1 MNIGF
6 DAKRAFHNYTGLGN
20 YSRFVI
26 EALMEYCPEHKYTL
40 YTPKKKDNA
49 ETAIISKSKI
59 VEVPAQFKLIK
70 SLWRSLFLFHT
81 IGEEKLDIYHG
92 LSNEL
97 PAWGG
102 RSVKKVVTIHDLI
115 FLRFPELY
123 PPIDRKI
130 YTWKFSRACK
140 RADLI
145 IAISEQTKSDI
156 IKYFGI
162 AEDKIKV
169 VYQGHHD
176 IFNKTYSTEELNNI
190 KDKYDL
196 PDQYFLNVGTLEK
209 RKNALIIL
217 KALSLIKNP
226 LPLVIVGKPTPYME
240 ELQEYINKNELYELV
255 HFKHNVS
262 FSDLPAVYQMS
273 GLFIYPSIFE
283 GFGIPIIEAMRSRV
297 PVITSKGSCF
307 SEAGGD
313 AAYYIDHQDH
323 QALAH
328 YIEKIM
334 ADQELQQSMVEKG
347 LNHLKKFTK
356 KKIATDLNKIY
367 NNLL

>member
-20 YSRFVI
+20 YSRFII
-26 EALMEYCPEHKYTL
+26 EALLEHYPENNYTL
-40 YTPKKKDNA
+40 YTPTKKEND
-49 ETAIISKSKI
+49 ETAVISMSKI

-102 RSVKKVVTIHDLI
+102 TSVKKVVTIHDLI

-156 IKYFGI
+156 IKYFGVSKR
-162 AEDKIKV
+162 KIKV

-176 IFNKTYSTEELNNI
+176 IFNKTYSTEEQNAI
-190 KDKYDL
+190 KAKYEL
-196 PDQYFLNVGTLEK
+196 PDRYFLNVGTLEK
-209 RKNALIIL
+209 RKNALTIL
-217 KALSLIKNP
+217 KALSLIEKP
-226 LPLVIVGKPTPYME
+226 MPLVIVGKPTSYLE
-240 ELQEYINKNELYELV
+240 ELQEYINKNELQELV
-255 HFKHNVS
+255 YFRNNVS

-273 GLFIYPSIFE
+273 SLFIYPSIFE

-297 PVITSKGSCF
+297 PVITSMGSCF

-313 AAYYIDHQDH
+313 AACYIDHQDH
-323 QALAH
+323 QALAEQ
-328 YIEKIM
+328 IEKIM
-334 ADQELQQSMVEKG
+334 ADQELQHSMVAKG
-347 LNHLKKFTK
+347 LKHLENFSKE
-356 KKIATDLNKIY
+356 KIAYDLNKIY
-367 NNLL
+367 NDLL